1 MPAALPVL
9 ADLSQPLAWMPGPW
23 ELVLILVIILIFFGV
38 GKLPRVLSQMGKGVK
53 AFKQGMG
60 EGEDEGLAELEDGGA
75 KPKKRARE
83 AVHEADE
90 V

>member
-1 MPAALPVL
+1 
-9 ADLSQPLAWMPGPW
+9 
-23 ELVLILVIILIFFGV
+23 
-38 GKLPRVLSQMGKGVK
+38 MGKGVK

-60 EGEDEGLAELEDGGA
+60 EGEDEGLAELEDGGT

-83 AVHEADE
+83 AVHEDDE